1 MDGSHQTTRLPH
13 RFSSISRLPRLN
25 LITICFLIN
34 KISVEYFTLNLMV
47 TGISNASCVADYVTH
62 V

>member
-47 TGISNASCVADYVTH
+47 TRN
-62 V
+62 